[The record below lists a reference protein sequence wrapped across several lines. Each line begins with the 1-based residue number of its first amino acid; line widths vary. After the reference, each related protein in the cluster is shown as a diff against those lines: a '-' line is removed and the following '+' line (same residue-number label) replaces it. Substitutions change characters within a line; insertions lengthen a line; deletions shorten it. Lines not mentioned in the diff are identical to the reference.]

1 MYLQTDT
8 ESLAEDTIVHLMYII
23 FGLIVACA
31 IGILT
36 FIWLVENQPRTQ
48 IEDTWLTTAVVVI
61 AWLYGLQICNIITT
75 PLGTATDAVLLGLAV
90 NSDKFGTH
98 LAEEDDFRDAASKR
112 QLLLKHTF
120 LENPKNERHGC
131 RLLGNRW
138 ATWWRANWTYASQDA
153 VKQQFIDQNVIYDSL
168 YSDVEGYKKE
178 HANNHD
184 YKGTF
189 VDLFNRMLFFII
201 KCGKRRPRK
210 RDEVLPSSNDPDR
223 DSGYR
228 ASGAGSR
235 GRRVD
240 EIMMTERSGRPEQ
253 NGRQEQ
259 SGRQEQYRAQR
270 PLGQPESYSQH
281 GTRR

>member
-31 IGILT
+31 IGTLT
-36 FIWLVENQPRTQ
+36 FIWLVENQPKTQ
-48 IEDTWLTTAVVVI
+48 TEDTWLTTAVVVI

-98 LAEEDDFRDAASKR
+98 LAEEDDFHDAAFKR
-112 QLLLKHTF
+112 ELLLKHTF

-153 VKQQFIDQNVIYDSL
+153 VKQQLIDQNVIYDSL
-168 YSDVEGYKKE
+168 YSDAEGYKKE

-189 VDLFNRMLFFII
+189 VDLFNRMLFLII
-201 KCGKRRPRK
+201 KCGKRPPR
-210 RDEVLPSSNDPDR
+210 REGVLPSSNEPDH
-223 DSGYR
+223 DSGYQ
-228 ASGAGSR
+228 ASGAWSR
-235 GRRVD
+235 GQRVD
-240 EIMMTERSGRPEQ
+240 EIMMT
-253 NGRQEQ
+253 EQ

-270 PLGQPESYSQH
+270 PLGQQESYSQH